1 MTYVLVDK
9 KRLEY
14 SRKFNNLL
22 WITAKILFVI
32 VVVIFICS
40 LRATTIN
47 VNTQAIALVNTGPVL
62 QSPLYTEDDKT
73 SSQKAIF
80 VNGTTHAREL
90 TFLGHGMAKGVNYT
104 DIGRA
109 LIIPRGDGV
118 IETKGQG
125 AMITSGGKASFTF
138 HEIGHSNSNGTIT
151 ATGAAFFDTNATGK
165 LAFLGNVVAVYKDQ
179 IYRDG
184 IDKVIAWKWK

>member
-1 MTYVLVDK
+1 
-9 KRLEY
+9 
-14 SRKFNNLL
+14 
-22 WITAKILFVI
+22 VI
-32 VVVIFICS
+32 VVVIFNCS
-40 LRATTIN
+40 LVATKIN
-47 VNTQAIALVNTGPVL
+47 VNIRAIALVNTELVL

-80 VNGTTHAREL
+80 VNGTTHAKAV

-109 LIIPRGDGV
+109 LIISRGDGV
-118 IETKGQG
+118 IESKGQG
-125 AMITSGGKASFTF
+125 AMITNGGKASFTF

-184 IDKVIAWKWK
+184 TDKVIAWKWK